1 MLSVDL
7 MSDGVGKSV
16 LRAHFSSATEF
27 PPQCIF
33 LHSTFVE
40 HLSYVWKRLVVENF
54 DTLRCN
60 LGEEALGRPTD
71 VSGLVSFKSK
81 DVGHFF
87 FSLKSPVLILFIFFN
102 FIFF

>member
-87 FSLKSPVLILFIFFN
+87 FL
-102 FIFF
+102 